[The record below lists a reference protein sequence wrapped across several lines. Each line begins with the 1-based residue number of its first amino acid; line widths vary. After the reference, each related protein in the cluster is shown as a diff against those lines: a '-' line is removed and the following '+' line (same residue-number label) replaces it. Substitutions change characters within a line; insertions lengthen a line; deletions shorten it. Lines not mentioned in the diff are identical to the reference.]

1 MKAVRSMPA
10 LAQLSTAHLNQKQRV
25 AAHTTNLHRSHS
37 MLATSNPQAQLQK
50 LIRSVPFVALPGLGS
65 QLARSYSRYEVSA
78 AGALGSS
85 RASPEPSP
93 YHATEESSLLP
104 PLPAPPSYTYA
115 LSVAVLCATLSSFQ
129 VGLNSGLLNV
139 PETVIRASLALSV
152 NEWSVIVSIFCIG
165 GLVGS
170 VMGGRLADTIG
181 RKNLLTS
188 VNVLFIGGALLQSLA
203 TSYWMLLAGRLVIG
217 CGCGCATV
225 SVPMYVGEIAP
236 AALRG
241 SLGTMNQFAI
251 VIGILVANLLGR
263 VLGGAQPATAD
274 GGGGGE
280 EAQQWRYLLGVV
292 VVPSLLQLVLSSA
305 LLESPLWLIQQNS
318 HTSVVDAEA
327 VLTKLRGAD
336 YDDLDFELELLSAVR
351 DDSLA
356 AQSADDST
364 GGGSLWA
371 TLSSRPVR
379 RSLWIG
385 LMLQLFQQFS
395 GINAVFYYS
404 TAFFASAHVGDPW
417 LASVLCSAVNVV
429 ATGLAIPMMDRA
441 GRRTLLVLS
450 ALGMMVSCVGLTA
463 ALKLSSI
470 AADSASSAAAA
481 HSAASHH
488 HSSAPPSTDASS
500 SSSSYLLS
508 SLSVF
513 GVLAYVTCFEVGLGP
528 IPWLMGA
535 ELYPAHA
542 RALGMSLAAV
552 VNWGSNFLISLS
564 FPHMSARL
572 HEWTFLPFTA
582 ALLACTAFV
591 WAAVP
596 ETRGK
601 TLEEIQAELG
611 GAKVRE
617 RGEGGRMGGGGGGF
631 EEEDGE
637 GYESESSAG
646 SWGGSGGVG
655 VVDIEYADD
664 ASSEASPSPVSLTPV
679 GGTRGVWKGGAGGG
693 HGRVSSHTDLRAVS
707 R

>member
-25 AAHTTNLHRSHS
+25 AQHTTNLHRSHS
-37 MLATSNPQAQLQK
+37 MLATSNPQAQLHT

-65 QLARSYSRYEVSA
+65 QLVRSYSRREVT
-78 AGALGSS
+78 AGAVTSS
-85 RASPEPSP
+85 RASPKPGVTLTTTAAFTP
-93 YHATEESSLLP
+93 NEETSLLV
-104 PLPAPPSYTYA
+104 PLPAPPSYTAA
-115 LSVAVLCATLSSFQ
+115 LSIAVFCATLSSFQ

-139 PETVIRASLALSV
+139 PEQVIRSSLSLSV
-152 NEWSVIVSIFCIG
+152 NEWSIIVSIFCIG
-165 GLVGS
+165 GLIGS
-170 VMGGRLADTIG
+170 VLGGRLADTIG
-181 RKNLLTS
+181 RKNLLIS
-188 VNVLFIGGALLQSLA
+188 VNVLFISGALLQSLA
-203 TSYWMLLAGRLVIG
+203 TSYWMLLLGRLVIG
-217 CGCGCATV
+217 CGCGSATV

-263 VLGGAQPATAD
+263 VLGGAAEPAAD
-274 GGGGGE
+274 GTPAAGGD

-292 VVPSLLQLVLSSA
+292 VFPSLLQLVLSSF

-336 YDDLDFELELLSAVR
+336 YEDLDFELELLSAVR
-351 DDSLA
+351 DDSVA
-356 AQSADDST
+356 ASQSDSA
-364 GGGSLWA
+364 SL
-371 TLSSRPVR
+371 LSSLNSRPVR

-385 LMLQLFQQFS
+385 LLLQLFQQFS

-404 TAFFASAHVGDPW
+404 TAFFASARVGDPW

-429 ATGLAIPMMDRA
+429 ATGLAIPLMDRA
-441 GRRTLLVLS
+441 GRRTLLILS
-450 ALGMMVSCVGLTA
+450 ALGMMVSCIGLTV
-463 ALKLSSI
+463 ALELSSI
-470 AADSASSAAAA
+470 AADSAASTASHSSG
-481 HSAASHH
+481 SHH
-488 HSSAPPSTDASS
+488 HSSTTAPPIPSQ
-500 SSSSYLLS
+500 SSYLLS
-508 SLSVF
+508 SLSVI

-535 ELYPAHA
+535 ELYPAQA

-552 VNWGSNFLISLS
+552 VNWTSNFVISLS

-572 HEWTFLPFTA
+572 REWTFLPFSL
-582 ALLACTAFV
+582 ALLVCVAFV
-591 WAAVP
+591 WLAVP

-601 TLEEIQAELG
+601 TLEEIQEELG
-611 GAKVRE
+611 GVRRE
-617 RGEGGRMGGGGGGF
+617 RGEGSGGGGLADYDSEG
-631 EEEDGE
+631 

-646 SWGGSGGVG
+646 SWGVGGGGDVL
-655 VVDIEYADD
+655 VEYGDD

-679 GGTRGVWKGGAGGG
+679 SGARSVWKSGGGVG
-693 HGRVSSHTDLRAVS
+693 HGRVSSHDDLRAAS

>member
-1 MKAVRSMPA
+1 MPA

-25 AAHTTNLHRSHS
+25 AQHTTNLHRSHS
-37 MLATSNPQAQLQK
+37 MIATTNHQAQLHT

-65 QLARSYSRYEVSA
+65 QLVRSYSRREVTG
-78 AGALGSS
+78 GALSS
-85 RASPEPSP
+85 RASPKPGLATGAIAFQP
-93 YHATEESSLLP
+93 TEETSLLV
-104 PLPAPPSYTYA
+104 PLPAPPSYTTA
-115 LSVAVLCATLSSFQ
+115 LSVAVFCATLSSFQ

-139 PETVIRASLALSV
+139 PEQVIRASLSLSV
-152 NEWSVIVSIFCIG
+152 NEWSIIVSIFCIG
-165 GLVGS
+165 GLIGS
-170 VMGGRLADTIG
+170 LLGGRLADTIG

-188 VNVLFIGGALLQSLA
+188 VNVLFISGALLQSLA
-203 TSYWMLLAGRLVIG
+203 TSYWMLLLGRVVIG

-263 VLGGAQPATAD
+263 VLGGQPADAAANGTAV
-274 GGGGGE
+274 GHGE
-280 EAQQWRYLLGVV
+280 ESQWRYLLGVV
-292 VVPSLLQLVLSSA
+292 VFPSLLQLVLSSF

-336 YDDLDFELELLSAVR
+336 YEDLDFELELLSAVR
-351 DDSLA
+351 DDSVA
-356 AQSADDST
+356 ASQSDSA
-364 GGGSLWA
+364 SL
-371 TLSSRPVR
+371 LSSLNSRPVR

-385 LMLQLFQQFS
+385 LLLQLFQQFS

-417 LASVLCSAVNVV
+417 LASVLCSGVNVV
-429 ATGLAIPMMDRA
+429 ATGLAIPLMDRA
-441 GRRTLLVLS
+441 GRRTLLILS
-450 ALGMMVSCVGLTA
+450 ALGMMISCIGLTA
-463 ALKLSSI
+463 ALDLSSI
-470 AADSASSAAAA
+470 AAEGSAAA
-481 HSAASHH
+481 SASFSLASHH
-488 HSSAPPSTDASS
+488 HPSAPPAPSQ
-500 SSSSYLLS
+500 SSYLLS
-508 SLSVF
+508 SLSVI

-535 ELYPAHA
+535 ELYPAPA

-552 VNWGSNFLISLS
+552 VNWTSNFVISLS

-572 HEWTFLPFTA
+572 REWTFLPFSA
-582 ALLACTAFV
+582 ALALCVLFV
-591 WAAVP
+591 WLAVP

-601 TLEEIQAELG
+601 TLEEIQEELG
-611 GAKVRE
+611 GVRRE
-617 RGEGGRMGGGGGGF
+617 RGEGGGMGGGMGGGGY
-631 EEEDGE
+631 ESDG

-646 SWGGSGGVG
+646 SWGVGGGVD
-655 VVDIEYADD
+655 VLVEYGDD
-664 ASSEASPSPVSLTPV
+664 ASSEASPSPVSLTPAS
-679 GGTRGVWKGGAGGG
+679 GARSVWKGGVSGG
-693 HGRVSSHTDLRAVS
+693 HGRVSSHNDLRAAS